1 MPLATPLAT
10 FRAERTTVSQERL
23 LVLVYERLVR
33 DLADADDAMVRS
45 DREAAHCA
53 LIHAQD
59 IVAELDAALDPD
71 AWAAAGELSSIY
83 HYLHGRLVQANLA
96 MDREALAEA
105 TAAVTPLLDAWTT
118 AWQRLSAAPA
128 SPRSEHV
135 LTGAGS
141 IDVAG

>member
-33 DLADADDAMVRS
+33 DLADADDAMERS
-45 DREAAHCA
+45 DRAAAHAA

-59 IVAELDAALDPD
+59 IVAELDAALDETV
-71 AWAAAGELSSIY
+71 WAAAGELSSIY

-96 MDREALAEA
+96 MDRAALADA

-118 AWQRLSAAPA
+118 AWQRLSAVPSAA
-128 SPRSEHV
+128 TSDHV
-135 LTGAGS
+135 LTGTGS

>member
-33 DLADADDAMVRS
+33 DLADADDAMERS
-45 DREAAHCA
+45 DRNAAHAA
-53 LIHAQD
+53 LIPAQD
-59 IVAELDAALDPD
+59 IGAELDAALDD
-71 AWAAAGELSSIY
+71 SVWEAAGELSSIY

-96 MDREALAEA
+96 MDRDALAEA
-105 TAAVTPLLDAWTT
+105 TAAVVPLLDAWTT
-118 AWQRLSAAPA
+118 AWQRLSAAPTPVT
-128 SPRSEHV
+128 SDHV
-135 LTGAGS
+135 LTGSGS